1 MINYFS
7 SSKLK
12 TLVVTVPLHR
22 SSTSPAHGGCA
33 GSSCSTR
40 RRRARPWC
48 WARSTSRWVDGGA
61 IRAVAARV
69 VQRRLQ
75 RRVIPG
81 GGVRHAPALHVE
93 VELVHLGHVR
103 VKQAEV
109 LLDIVWSAS
118 LHVPVDC
125 SIA

>member
-1 MINYFS
+1 MVVA
-7 SSKLK
+7 
-12 TLVVTVPLHR
+12 LVVAVQR
-22 SSTSPAHGGCA
+22 VGGVRDHGVGLD
-33 GSSCSTR
+33 
-40 RRRARPWC
+40 
-48 WARSTSRWVDGGA
+48 RSTSRWVDGGA